1 MEKQDRLLYRLL
13 IMALVVIFASSC
25 ENDNSVP
32 VLLTSEVTDI
42 THTTALCGGSITSDG
57 GATVTARGVCWSTG
71 QNPTIADNK
80 TTDGTGVGSFTSAMT
95 GLTANTTYNVRAYA
109 TNSVGTAYGNV
120 ISFTTNGAIGVK

>member
-13 IMALVVIFASSC
+13 IMALVVIYASSC

-57 GATVTARGVCWSTG
+57 GATVTACGVCWSTN
-71 QNPTIADNK
+71 QTPTISDSK
-80 TTDGTGVGSFTSAMT
+80 TIIGTGSGSFTSTIT
-95 GLTANTTYNVRAYA
+95 GLTENTTYYV
-109 TNSVGTAYGNV
+109 
-120 ISFTTNGAIGVK
+120 